1 MAGAPLGSTGSST
14 GTRPAFRSA
23 YGTGD
28 TPEQAL
34 EAALSRLG
42 MPTNGTGLGLVYVN
56 EAMWP
61 AHGQLLELLRQRT
74 GVPHW
79 VGTVGGG
86 ILAGPREFY
95 DRPAV
100 ALLVAD
106 LPAEALH
113 PIAPE
118 APPPAEPGLG
128 IVHGDPRAAG
138 LSEGLAA
145 LAGAESY
152 LVGGLSGGLQNF
164 VTFAERLHEAP
175 AGHGLSGML
184 LGRGVPVAVG
194 LSQGCSPVGPVR
206 RITSAERNVVAT
218 LDERPALEVLKE
230 DIGELLSRDLA
241 RAAGHI
247 HVAFPLRNSDRRDYL
262 VRNLVGIDPDN
273 GLIGVGEMV
282 ETGQPMMFVRR
293 DPAAARDDLQRMLAE
308 TLERAGAPPK
318 AALYFSCVARGRNL
332 FGEEGLE
339 AGLVQEALGPEVPMI
354 GFFGNGE
361 ICHDRLYGYTGVLLL
376 FL

>member
-1 MAGAPLGSTGSST
+1 MAGTAAATL
-14 GTRPAFRSA
+14 FRSA

-28 TPEQAL
+28 TPEQAV
-34 EAALSRLG
+34 EAALARLG
-42 MPTNGTGLGLVYVN
+42 MPTNATGLGIVYLN

-61 AHGQLLELLRQRT
+61 AQGQLLEVLRWRT

-79 VGTVGGG
+79 IGTLGGG
-86 ILAGPREFY
+86 VIAGAREFY
-95 DRPAV
+95 DRPAL

-106 LPAEALH
+106 LPEAALQ

-118 APPPAEPGLG
+118 GARPAVPGFG
-128 IVHGDPRAAG
+128 IVHGDPRAGG
-138 LSEGLAA
+138 LTEGLAA

-152 LVGGLSGGLQNF
+152 LVGGLCGGTQHF
-164 VTFAERLHEAP
+164 ATFAERLFDAP

-184 LGRGVPVAVG
+184 LDRSVPVAVG

-206 RITSAERNVVAT
+206 RITAAERNVIAT

-230 DIGELLSRDLA
+230 DIGELLARDLA
-241 RAAGHI
+241 RAAGYI
-247 HVAFPLRNSDRRDYL
+247 HVAFPLRHSDRRDYL
-262 VRNLVGIDPDN
+262 VRNLVGIDAAR
-273 GLIGVGEMV
+273 GLLGVGEPV
-282 ETGQPMMFVRR
+282 EPGQPMMFVRR
-293 DPAAARDDLQRMLAE
+293 DPAAAREDLQRMLAE
-308 TLERAGAPPK
+308 TLRRAGAPPQ
-318 AALYFSCVARGRNL
+318 AALYFSCVARGRSL

-339 AGLVQEALGPEVPMI
+339 AGLVKAALGPEVPLV

-361 ICHDRLYGYTGVLLL
+361 ICHDRLYGYTGVLAV